1 MSLAGECDHWFEDWF
16 DSPFYPMLY
25 AHRSEQEADELV
37 DNLVKVLALPPA
49 SRILD
54 LGCGRGRHSTGLAR
68 HGYDVTGVDLS
79 AASISDAKK
88 QEHENLHFWIHDM
101 RRPVAVNYFDAT
113 VNLFTSFGYFT
124 SPLDNVR
131 TIDAVH
137 TELKPNGVFLIDYF
151 NSTKVRRLVGD
162 CHTGEKTVGDVHF
175 SWVKTIENNAVRK
188 KITVKESGME
198 HLFCE
203 HVQLFSLDEFKK
215 MLEPKF
221 NLLHVFGDYA
231 LSAFDEVNSDRL
243 ILLCRKK

>member
-1 MSLAGECDHWFEDWF
+1 MSPAEECDHWFEDWF

-54 LGCGRGRHSTGLAR
+54 LGCGRGRHATGLAR

-79 AASISDAKK
+79 AASIAEAKK
-88 QEHENLHFWIHDM
+88 QENEHLHFGVHDM
-101 RRPVAVNYFDAT
+101 RRPVAVNYFDA
-113 VNLFTSFGYFT
+113 VLNLFTSFGYFK
-124 SPLDNVR
+124 SPLDNGR

-137 TELKPNGVFLIDYF
+137 MELKPNGIFLIDYF
-151 NSTKVRRLVGD
+151 NSTKVRKLVGEI
-162 CHTGEKTVGDVHF
+162 HTGEKQVGEVHF
-175 SWVKTIENNAVRK
+175 SWKKFIADNAVVK
-188 KITVKESGME
+188 KIKVTENGME
-198 HLFCE
+198 HYFSE
-203 HVQLFSLDEFKK
+203 NVQLFGMDDFRK

-221 NLLHVFGDYA
+221 NIVHVFGDYT
-231 LSAFDEVNSDRL
+231 LSEFDEVNSDRL